1 MAETA
6 VAPKPAA
13 PAPAPA
19 PRAHFDPFAAFR
31 SEMDR
36 LFDSFFGGARAP
48 AVPRAFEPAA
58 WFGGALSPSVDVA
71 ETDAAL
77 TLTAELPGMAAGD
90 VELAMRGGTLTLK
103 GEKKSE
109 TERKEGEMHV
119 SERRY
124 GAFQRSF
131 ALPEGVDADRATA
144 KFENGVL
151 TVTLP
156 KKPEAAAAA
165 RRIPIG

>member
-6 VAPKPAA
+6 VAPKPA
-13 PAPAPA
+13 APAPA

-36 LFDSFFGGARAP
+36 LFDSFFGGGRAP
-48 AVPRAFEPAA
+48 AAPRGFEPAA

-71 ETDAAL
+71 ETDGAL
-77 TLTAELPGMAAGD
+77 TVTAELPGMAPGD
-90 VELAMRGGTLTLK
+90 VELSMRNGMLTLK
-103 GEKKSE
+103 GEKKHE
-109 TERKEGEMHV
+109 AERKEGEVHI

-131 ALPEGVDADRATA
+131 ALPESVDADKASA

>member
-1 MAETA
+1 MAESA

-13 PAPAPA
+13 PAPV
-19 PRAHFDPFAAFR
+19 PRGHFDPFAAFR

-36 LFDSFFGGARAP
+36 LFDSFFGGGRVP
-48 AVPRAFEPAA
+48 AVPRGFEPAA
-58 WFGGALSPSVDVA
+58 WFGGALSPSVDVT

-90 VELAMRGGTLTLK
+90 VELAMRGGMLTLK

-109 TERKEGEMHV
+109 AERKEGEAHI

-156 KKPEAAAAA
+156 KKPDAAAAA